1 MQDSKMQGG
10 NSTQQAA
17 GKDLA
22 VVIVGAGQAGGELAT
37 QLRRQGHTGPITL
50 LGREEQLPYQRPPL
64 SKAFLLGEIE
74 EDALTHTS
82 AEVMARNDIR
92 FLNSVE
98 VVAIDRLARSVHLA
112 DGTTLAYDRLALA
125 TGGRARDL
133 PRSIHGGD
141 ADNLYVLRTIADAR
155 RLRPELIEGRRLLV
169 VGGGYIGLEMA
180 AVARKRGLGVTLLE
194 AAPRLLERSAG
205 SEIASFLEAEHRRQG
220 VDLRLG
226 IALEAI
232 ETRNGRAVAALCQD
246 GSRIEFD
253 LIVVGIGLVPEDG
266 LATASGLSVDSGI
279 LVDERCLTSD
289 PDIVAVGD
297 CTRHRNL
304 FLGQGLHRLESV
316 PNALEQARIAAATI
330 LGNMAAY
337 DAVPWFWSDQYDLK
351 LQMVGLATP
360 DDQPVVRGDPASR
373 SFAVFHLCDGVISAV
388 QAVNKPADFM
398 AGRRLVAA
406 RTRAEA
412 ALLAD
417 PAFSLKT
424 LIVGSG
430 VPA

>member
-1 MQDSKMQGG
+1 MQDSKTQGG

-92 FLNSVE
+92 FLNKVE
-98 VVAIDRLARSVHLA
+98 VAGIDRLARSVHLT
-112 DGTTLAYDRLALA
+112 DGTTLPYDRLALA

-155 RLRPELIEGRRLLV
+155 RLRPELVEGRRLLV

-180 AVARKRGLGVTLLE
+180 AVARKRGLEVTLLE

-205 SEIASFLEAEHRRQG
+205 TEIASFLEAEHRRQG
-220 VDLRLG
+220 VELRLG

-246 GSRIEFD
+246 GSRIAFD
-253 LIVVGIGLVPEDG
+253 LIVVGIGLVPEDE

-406 RTRAEA
+406 RTRADA

-424 LIVGSG
+424 LIAGSG